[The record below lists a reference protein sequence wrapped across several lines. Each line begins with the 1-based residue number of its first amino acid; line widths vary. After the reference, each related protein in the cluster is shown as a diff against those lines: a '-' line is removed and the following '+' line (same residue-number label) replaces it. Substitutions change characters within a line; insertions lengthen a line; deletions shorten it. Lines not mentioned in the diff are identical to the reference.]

1 MRGQE
6 RKKEN
11 ESERAE
17 TAAKGGKKKNLSLS
31 LAALT
36 FFPDVEHDLDVVAGH
51 PGAAAASIC
60 VSIFFFGGGDRSGE
74 KVSLF
79 VSFEW
84 VFAALSSSPS
94 ISLNCVFPALG
105 SRSPF
110 LAACSPKNSPSVRQQ
125 PRVSE
130 KQDAAA
136 KSNAEQH
143 GQAPPETPVKASE
156 SAAEE
161 VDEFAAEEFAAQES
175 SASVG

>member
-17 TAAKGGKKKNLSLS
+17 TAAKGGKKKLSLS

-36 FFPDVEHDLDVVAGH
+36 FFPDVEQDLDVVAGH

-60 VSIFFFGGGDRSGE
+60 VWIFFFGGGDRSGE

-110 LAACSPKNSPSVRQQ
+110 LAACSPKSSPSVRQQ
-125 PRVSE
+125 PGVSE

-143 GQAPPETPVKASE
+143 GQAPPETPVKASA

-161 VDEFAAEEFAAQES
+161 VDAAAEEFAAQES

>member
-1 MRGQE
+1 M
-6 RKKEN
+6 
-11 ESERAE
+11 
-17 TAAKGGKKKNLSLS
+17 
-31 LAALT
+31 
-36 FFPDVEHDLDVVAGH
+36 D
-51 PGAAAASIC
+51 
-60 VSIFFFGGGDRSGE
+60 FFFWGGGGDRSGE

-143 GQAPPETPVKASE
+143 GQAPPETPVKASA

>member
-17 TAAKGGKKKNLSLS
+17 TAAKGGKKKLSLS

-36 FFPDVEHDLDVVAGH
+36 FFPDVEQDLDVVAGH

-60 VSIFFFGGGDRSGE
+60 VWIFFFLGGGDRSGE

-110 LAACSPKNSPSVRQQ
+110 LAACSPKSSPSVRQQ
-125 PRVSE
+125 PGVSE

-143 GQAPPETPVKASE
+143 GQAPPETPVKASA

-161 VDEFAAEEFAAQES
+161 VDAAAEEFAAQES